1 MARIFV
7 YGTLRKGMYNHDLYL
22 KDRGVY
28 CGEGYIKGSLMTITG
43 KVYPAFLPEGQHL
56 VLGELYDVDE
66 QTLKCLDELEC
77 YYGEDHQKN
86 EYNKISMDV
95 FDKDGHK
102 NGCAYVYIFNMDN
115 PENVDVLGDDILELD
130 YVKYI
135 QKQKL
140 RKQSIFDDEPIF

>member
-1 MARIFV
+1 MTRIFV

-43 KVYPAFLPEGQHL
+43 KVYPAFLPKGQHL
-56 VLGELYDVDE
+56 ILGELYDVDE

-77 YYGEDHQKN
+77 YYGEGHQKN
-86 EYNKISMDV
+86 EYNKINMDI
-95 FDKDGHK
+95 FDKDGRR
-102 NGCAYVYIFNMDN
+102 NGCAYVYIFNMNN
-115 PENVDVLGDDILELD
+115 PENVDILGKDIQELD

-135 QKQKL
+135 QNQKL
-140 RKQSIFDDEPIF
+140 